1 MIKVIVNNQKP
12 IVNFV
17 GIFYLYRLILA
28 IMPVETLSERAAY
41 IRSIN
46 QSRYPRIAVV
56 ELNEY
61 GFVNIIIN
69 QYNPGNRFFDKSA
82 DEFVSVKYLP
92 VKEYTLFWR

>member
-17 GIFYLYRLILA
+17 SVFYLYSLILA

-46 QSRYPRIAVV
+46 QSRYSRIAVV

-82 DEFVSVKYLP
+82 DEFVRVKYLS
-92 VKEYTLFWR
+92 VKEYTFFWR